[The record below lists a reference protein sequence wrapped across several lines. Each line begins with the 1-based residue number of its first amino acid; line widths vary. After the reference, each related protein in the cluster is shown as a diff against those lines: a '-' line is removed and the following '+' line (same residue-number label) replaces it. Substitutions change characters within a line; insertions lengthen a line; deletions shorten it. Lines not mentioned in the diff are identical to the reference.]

1 MGVAVRIMIFVLIFN
16 LAGGILGV
24 ALTPYYENGNLPKGI
39 KYNPALDQA
48 DNFKGAVTAPTAE
61 GQLNWWDKFVDFL
74 KIGMFTKF
82 KEILDSTLWGI
93 VGLFTNMGI
102 MHSSYAVYFNSMLSI
117 IYAIGI
123 IDLFT
128 GKKVTQ

>member
-16 LAGGILGV
+16 LSGGLLSV
-24 ALTPYYENGNLPKGI
+24 ALEPYYPTGLPKGI
-39 KYNPALDQA
+39 SYNSALDKA
-48 DNFKGAVTAPTAE
+48 NDFNGSVTAPTSE
-61 GQLNWWDKFVDFL
+61 GSGGWWDKFVDFIQ
-74 KIGMFTKF
+74 IGMFTKF
-82 KEILDSTLWGI
+82 KAILDSTLWGI
-93 VGLFTNMGI
+93 VGLFNNIGI
-102 MHSSYAVYFNSMLSI
+102 MDSSYAVYFNSILTI